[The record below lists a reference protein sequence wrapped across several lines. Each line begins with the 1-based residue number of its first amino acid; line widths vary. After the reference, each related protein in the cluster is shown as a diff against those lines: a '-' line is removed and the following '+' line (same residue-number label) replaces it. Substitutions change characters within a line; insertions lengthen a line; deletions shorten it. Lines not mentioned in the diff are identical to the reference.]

1 MGWLISALIAL
12 LVLSAIAFVAP
23 AIFGP
28 AVAGLA
34 PLLFVVALIGL
45 GGIWWRHSRSRID
58 QEVEDDRVE
67 LRAEDDHP
75 ET

>member
-1 MGWLISALIAL
+1 MGWLASALIAL
-12 LVLSAIAFVAP
+12 LVLSAVAFAAP
-23 AIFGP
+23 AVFGP

-34 PLLFVVALIGL
+34 PLLIVIALIGL
-45 GGIWWRHSRSRID
+45 GGIWWRHSRSRVD
-58 QEVEDDRVE
+58 QEVDDDDAD

>member
-12 LVLSAIAFVAP
+12 LVLSAVAFVAP

-34 PLLFVVALIGL
+34 PLLFVIALIGI
-45 GGIWWRHSRSRID
+45 GAIWWRHSRSRVD

>member
-1 MGWLISALIAL
+1 MGWLISALVAL
-12 LVLSAIAFVAP
+12 LILSAVAFVAP

-45 GGIWWRHSRSRID
+45 GAAWWRHSSGRVD
-58 QEVEDDRVE
+58 QQAEADGAE
-67 LRAEDDHP
+67 LKAEDDHP

>member
-12 LVLSAIAFVAP
+12 LVLSAVAFVAP

-45 GGIWWRHSRSRID
+45 GGIWWRHSRGRID
-58 QEVEDDRVE
+58 QEVEDDRAE

>member
-1 MGWLISALIAL
+1 MGWLISALVAL
-12 LVLSAIAFVAP
+12 LVLSAVAFAAP

-45 GGIWWRHSRSRID
+45 GAMWWRASRRRVD
-58 QEVEDDRVE
+58 QEVDEDGAE
-67 LRAEDDHP
+67 LRAEDEHP

>member
-1 MGWLISALIAL
+1 MGWLISALLAL
-12 LVLSAIAFVAP
+12 LVLSGVAFLAP
-23 AIFGP
+23 AVFGP

-34 PLLFVVALIGL
+34 PLLFVIALIGL
-45 GGIWWRHSRSRID
+45 GGIWWRHSRHRVD

-67 LRAEDDHP
+67 LRAEDDRP